1 MEIWEVTKTAAV
13 VKKNSAQPTY
23 KLPNAKGVVSEYS
36 KILAEKMSNVKRDV
50 REMEIVRE
58 QLDEISEMHTAL
70 TGEVKVDED
79 SGNANRE
86 AGSSANII
94 CVEKIRKFLPDGSVM
109 ITTYEDG
116 KITDRV
122 KMKPHMISVA
132 DYSKPPKVDGSPETI
147 LKPTQNFF
155 LEFMM

>member
-1 MEIWEVTKTAAV
+1 MEIWEVTKPAAGI
-13 VKKNSAQPTY
+13 KKNSAQPSY
-23 KLPNAKGVVSEYS
+23 KLPKGVVSEYA
-36 KILAEKMSNVKRDV
+36 KVLAEKMSNVKSDV
-50 REMEIVRE
+50 REMELVRE
-58 QLDEISEMHTAL
+58 QLDEISTMHEEL
-70 TGEVKVDED
+70 TGEIKVNED

-86 AGSSANII
+86 AGTSANII
-94 CVEKIRKFLPDGSVM
+94 CVEKVKKFLPDGSVM

-122 KMKPHMISVA
+122 KMKPHMLVVP
-132 DYSKPPKVDGSPETI
+132 DYTAPPKADGSPETT

>member
-1 MEIWEVTKTAAV
+1 MEIWEVTKPAAG
-13 VKKNSAQPTY
+13 VKKSSAQPTY
-23 KLPNAKGVVSEYS
+23 KLPKSVVSEYA
-36 KILAEKMSNVKRDV
+36 KVLAEKMSNVKSDV

-58 QLDEISEMHTAL
+58 QLNEISDMHTAL
-70 TGEVKVDED
+70 TGEVKVNED

-86 AGSSANII
+86 EGTSANMI
-94 CVEKIRKFLPDGSVM
+94 CVEKVKRYLPDGSVM

-116 KITDRV
+116 QITDRV

-132 DYSKPPKVDGSPETI
+132 DYSVPPKADGSPETT